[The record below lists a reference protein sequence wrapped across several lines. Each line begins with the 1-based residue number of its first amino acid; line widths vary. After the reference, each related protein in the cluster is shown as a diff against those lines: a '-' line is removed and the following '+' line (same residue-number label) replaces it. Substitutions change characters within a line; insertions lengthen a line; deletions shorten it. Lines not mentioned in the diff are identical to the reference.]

1 MKDLKGHSA
10 SVTGVVFL
18 PDNSK
23 VASIG
28 HDRMVRLWNVAD
40 GKELGAMGP
49 TPDDLYGL
57 ALSPDGKKLA
67 TSGYAG
73 NITVWDT
80 DTKKQLYTRKAP
92 QFGAYCIVWSPD
104 GQKLLT
110 GHDRQVIIVTP
121 AKAP

>member
-1 MKDLKGHSA
+1 
-10 SVTGVVFL
+10 VVFL
-18 PDNSK
+18 PDNAK

-28 HDRMVRLWNVAD
+28 HDRMVRLWNLAD
-40 GKELGAMGP
+40 GKELAAMGP
-49 TPDDLYGL
+49 TPDDLYGI

-73 NITVWDT
+73 NIIVWDL
-80 DTKKQLYTRKAP
+80 DAKKQLFTRKAP
-92 QFGAYCIVWSPD
+92 QFGAYCVTWSPD

-110 GHDRQVIIVTP
+110 GHDRQAIFVTP